1 MQVLPLSPK
10 SSIAITALTLSV
22 LLEGAGRQMS
32 PSPSHISALTRWEA
46 GKCWEPNRGIRAI
59 ATLCSLC
66 LVVIFSALTGKQR
79 RPAPDRSFCRV
90 DAGQVIASNQSL
102 GPGMAVNQCG
112 RGWLT
117 AWNLQDVENSQP
129 GVPDDLANAKD

>member
-1 MQVLPLSPK
+1 MLSMLYYTGG
-10 SSIAITALTLSV
+10 SHLHFSISYCFPIALLS
-22 LLEGAGRQMS
+22 LW
-32 PSPSHISALTRWEA
+32 P
-46 GKCWEPNRGIRAI
+46 
-59 ATLCSLC
+59 
-66 LVVIFSALTGKQR
+66 VIFSALTGKQR